1 MSPKQHK
8 IKVGISIG
16 DYNGIGPEI
25 IMKSLKDKSIT
36 DFFTPIIFG
45 SGKLF
50 TYQKN
55 IFKLPL
61 NFNYITEV
69 SQAQDDKINMVN
81 LWKDNVNVALGT
93 PTEES
98 TRMAIDSLEAA
109 THALMSGEID
119 VLVTAPINKE
129 EMMKHGFQHAGH
141 TGYLEEKFGKKGL
154 MFLVTDDLKVAVST
168 HHIPLVEVAE
178 NISKEKAELE
188 KDMDSLEAEEAS
200 LESDQQ
206 ELNKILE
213 ENKELLAGLYKTSDK
228 ATSEIQNGAL
238 ESDDIEKAISNYY
251 AEKARLEAERAEQE
265 RNNNSNSGG
274 SSSGT
279 IHGDLD
285 ISPSGFVWPCPGYY
299 YLTSEWNEDRGSY
312 NHGAIDIADAGIMG
326 ADVVAAKEGVVIDSY
341 NGCYHN
347 WGKDGSCGC
356 GGGYGN
362 YVMIAHDGGKMTVY
376 GHLSTTMVY
385 TGQHVYQGQV
395 IGFVGSTGHSTGAHL
410 HFETRLNG
418 VKYNPMTEY
427 QS

>member
-55 IFKLPL
+55 IFKLQH

-81 LWKDNVNVALGT
+81 LWKDNVNVDLGT

-109 THALMSGEID
+109 TNALMNGEVD

-154 MFLVTDDLKVAVST
+154 MFLVTEDLKVAVST
-168 HHIPLVEVAE
+168 HHIPIANVAE
-178 NISKEKAELE
+178 NISKEKIKKQIKMLNQCLIEDFCIERPKIAVLGLNPHAGDGGAIG
-188 KDMDSLEAEEAS
+188 KEEIEIIEPS
-200 LESDQQ
+200 
-206 ELNKILE
+206 I
-213 ENKELLAGLYKTSDK
+213 KELFDNGIMAFGPYPADSFFQPGKYKNFDAVLAMYHDQGLAPFKTLAYEEGVNYTAGLPFIRTSPDHGVAYDIAGKNIADEQSFTEAIFMALKIYKNRTEYNDLIINRMQPRK
-228 ATSEIQNGAL
+228 
-238 ESDDIEKAISNYY
+238 
-251 AEKARLEAERAEQE
+251 
-265 RNNNSNSGG
+265 NNSGNNPADDR
-274 SSSGT
+274 T
-279 IHGDLD
+279 I
-285 ISPSGFVWPCPGYY
+285 
-299 YLTSEWNEDRGSY
+299 DRG
-312 NHGAIDIADAGIMG
+312 
-326 ADVVAAKEGVVIDSY
+326 
-341 NGCYHN
+341 
-347 WGKDGSCGC
+347 
-356 GGGYGN
+356 
-362 YVMIAHDGGKMTVY
+362 
-376 GHLSTTMVY
+376 
-385 TGQHVYQGQV
+385 
-395 IGFVGSTGHSTGAHL
+395 
-410 HFETRLNG
+410 
-418 VKYNPMTEY
+418 
-427 QS
+427 